1 MYKKILLIPCFLS
14 ALLLT
19 SCGLCKEISNSNC
32 ESVSSNTKYKIGI
45 TNDLGEQYIVE
56 YEKYNGFPNKRMK
69 IKIFESEKLIISY
82 WSEFNDNYIPNE
94 ILYLFTENN
103 CEYYFVADTVND
115 FVVLFG
121 NEIFE
126 SHGNQLFINVDYSEI
141 KSTSDYLTLSQKI
154 RDNVNKEELVDKFKT
169 CNYDDSNI
177 VKLYDFSDFNWI
189 FYLLY
194 IVNSL
199 NNNLSLLKNKN
210 LVPLDSKQ
218 KLWYIL

>member
-1 MYKKILLIPCFLS
+1 MYKKIPLVLCFLS
-14 ALLLT
+14 TLLLT
-19 SCGLCKEISNSNC
+19 SCGLCEGTSNFNY
-32 ESVSSNTKYKIGI
+32 ESVPSNPKYKIEI
-45 TNDLGEQYIVE
+45 ANDLGEQYIVE

-103 CEYYFVADTVND
+103 CEYYFVANAVND

-141 KSTSDYLTLSQKI
+141 KSISDYLTLSQKI
-154 RDNVNKEELVDKFKT
+154 RDNVDKELLIDKFKT
-169 CNYDDSNI
+169 CNYDDSDI
-177 VKLYDFSDFNWI
+177 IKLYDLSD
-189 FYLLY
+189 
-194 IVNSL
+194 S
-199 NNNLSLLKNKN
+199 
-210 LVPLDSKQ
+210 D
-218 KLWYIL
+218 